1 MAAQP
6 RKIIVGYDDSDA
18 ARRALDR
25 AADLAGYASTLT
37 VVSVERNG
45 RSHAPDALASARE
58 HLLGRHVPATYLQPV
73 GEAADTLVETAEEL
87 EADLLIV
94 GRRSRGSL
102 RRLVLG
108 SVSEAVIRRATCDVL
123 VVS

>member
-1 MAAQP
+1 MAARP
-6 RKIIVGYDDSDA
+6 RKIVVGYDDSAA

-37 VVSVERNG
+37 VVSVGRNG
-45 RSHAPDALASARE
+45 RSHASDDALANARE
-58 HLLGRHVPATYLQPV
+58 HLLGRHVPATYLHPV

-87 EADLLIV
+87 EADLLVV
-94 GRRSRGSL
+94 GRRNHSL

-108 SVSEAVIRRATCDVL
+108 SVSEAVIRRAPCDVL

>member
-1 MAAQP
+1 MAAHP
-6 RKIIVGYDDSDA
+6 RKIVVGYDDSAA

-37 VVSVERNG
+37 VVSVGRNG
-45 RSHAPDALASARE
+45 RPHASDALANARE
-58 HLLGRHVPATYLQPV
+58 HLLGRHVPATYLHPV
-73 GEAADTLVETAEEL
+73 GEPADTLVGTAEEL
-87 EADLLIV
+87 DADLLIV
-94 GRRSRGSL
+94 GRRNHSL

-108 SVSEAVIRRATCDVL
+108 SVSEAVIRRAPCDVL